1 MVFDLILCVFI
12 LNKKENN
19 HKAKQFVLVSDI
31 LHHLN
36 IHV

>member
-12 LNKKENN
+12 LNKKENI
-19 HKAKQFVLVSDI
+19 HKAKQFVSDI